1 METTFGELGDVSLIQ
16 SKLPKKLKKR
26 THVAIED
33 GSTRIEEFVNILFP
47 EESQTTNLNILEA
60 TYKWK
65 KQKLSFDC

>member
-1 METTFGELGDVSLIQ
+1 MLYVVPTFYMVTLIQ
-16 SKLPKKLKKR
+16 FLTPFLL
-26 THVAIED
+26 IEFC
-33 GSTRIEEFVNILFP
+33 RIEEFVNILFP